1 MEETK
6 KEIKICDVSLRDGN
20 HAVKHQITEEHIKQY
35 CQFAETAGLYYI
47 EVGHGNGLGASSLLI
62 GEALLSDEEMLKTA
76 RETLQ
81 KTKLG
86 VHIIPGFATVYK
98 HVQMAIDYGVDV
110 FRVASH
116 CTEANMTRVAIEFLR
131 KADKEAHG
139 VLMMSPLASYQTL
152 LAEAKKMQSYGAK
165 AIIIMDST
173 GSYLP
178 SQLQQLLPILREGLE
193 IEVGFHAHNNL
204 GCAVSNSLAAVENGA
219 SMLDAC
225 IRGFGAGAG
234 NTPLEVLL
242 AVLQQ
247 SKYSTDVNLD
257 AVLLQAETVLGSMVP
272 ATPCIE
278 PIHILTGLNKLF
290 SGFSK
295 KILEVAESYRIP
307 YPELTKEISKR
318 KLIAGQE
325 DLIVEIA
332 LELQKSRYSH
342 D

>member
-1 MEETK
+1 MEKTK
-6 KEIKICDVSLRDGN
+6 KEIKICDISLRDGN
-20 HAVKHQITEEHIKQY
+20 HAVKHQLTKEHIKQY
-35 CQFAETAGLYYI
+35 CQFAESAGLFYV

-62 GEALLSDEEMLKTA
+62 GEALLSDEEMLQTA
-76 RETLQ
+76 RDILQ
-81 KTKLG
+81 NTKLG
-86 VHIIPGFATVYK
+86 VHIIPGFATVHK
-98 HVQMAIDYGVDV
+98 HVQMAIDYGVDI

-116 CTEANMTRVAIEFLR
+116 CTEANMTKVAIEFLC
-131 KADKEAHG
+131 KANKEVHG
-139 VLMMSPLASYQTL
+139 VLMMSPLAPYQTL

-173 GSYLP
+173 GSFLP
-178 SQLQQLLPILREGLE
+178 SDLQQLLPILREGLE

-204 GCAVSNSLAAVENGA
+204 GCAVGNSLAAVENGA

-234 NTPLEVLL
+234 NTPLEVML
-242 AVLQQ
+242 AALQQ
-247 SKYSTDVNLD
+247 SKYRTGVDLNTVI
-257 AVLLQAETVLGSMVP
+257 LQAETVLGSMVP
-272 ATPCIE
+272 ANPCIE

-290 SGFSK
+290 SGFST
-295 KILEVAESYRIP
+295 KILELAKTYGIP
-307 YPELTKEISKR
+307 YPELTQEISKR

-325 DLIVEIA
+325 DLLVEIA